1 MQARC
6 RRFEPGRLHLFYS
19 FGRPGGS
26 GSGLWCCSL
35 GFFHAADV
43 STVYNGHRQPGRFT
57 KPMGFNVESMHPNP
71 SGVWTT
77 WAVLIGASGT
87 LAAATPMQHHLT
99 NEQVVAF
106 AGLAMD
112 GITREFPNKPSNV
125 MVDIDSV
132 KRPRDLHPTFYGSF
146 DWHSSVHGHWLLVR
160 LLKMYPHSPAAPAM
174 MKLLDEQLTA
184 ENLAA
189 EASYFD
195 VKENRSF
202 ERMYGWAWTL
212 RLVAELHTWE
222 HAKAKEWAANLKPL
236 QTRIVELIRGYLPR
250 LTYPIRTGVHPDTAF
265 ALAQILDYART
276 VGDKDLEQQGIAY
289 ARAKY
294 MDDRDYPAHFEPSGE
309 DFFSPACNEADLM
322 RRILSSDEFAK
333 WLDQFLP
340 RLGDETSQSAGLL
353 QPAVVSD
360 VTDPKIVHLAGLN
373 LSRAWT
379 QNGVLTALPPGD
391 PRRDALQKSVDAHTK
406 AGLDYVFSGNYAGEH
421 WLATFAVYRLTD
433 VGCE

>member
-1 MQARC
+1 
-6 RRFEPGRLHLFYS
+6 
-19 FGRPGGS
+19 
-26 GSGLWCCSL
+26 
-35 GFFHAADV
+35 
-43 STVYNGHRQPGRFT
+43 
-57 KPMGFNVESMHPNP
+57 
-71 SGVWTT
+71 
-77 WAVLIGASGT
+77 
-87 LAAATPMQHHLT
+87 MQHHLT

-125 MVDIDSV
+125 MVDVDSV
-132 KRPRDLHPTFYGSF
+132 KRPRDLHPAFYGSF

-160 LLKMYPHSPAAPAM
+160 LLKLYPDSPSAAAM

-184 ENLAA
+184 EKLAA

-195 VKENRSF
+195 IEENRSF

-212 RLVAELHTWE
+212 RLAAELHSWE
-222 HAKAKEWAANLKPL
+222 HAKAKEWATNLKPL
-236 QTRIVELIRGYLPR
+236 QMRIVELIRGYLPR

-265 ALAQILDYART
+265 ALAQILDYARV
-276 VGDKDLEQQGIAY
+276 VGDKDLEQQVVAY

-294 MDDRDYPAHFEPSGE
+294 MGDRDYPAHFEPSGE

-322 RRILSSDEFAK
+322 RRILTSDEFAK

-340 RLGDETSQSAGLL
+340 GLSDETSQTAGLL

-379 QNGVLTALPPGD
+379 QNGVLTALPPSD

-406 AGLDYVFSGNYAGEH
+406 AGLDYVFSGHYAGEH